1 MLDTYVQNLHHLI
14 DQISTSQAN
23 AIQEAAQLAADSIT
37 DGGVLHVFGSGHSH
51 MIAEDIFHRAGGL
64 ACVNAMLEDSLMEL
78 NFGRATSLER
88 LSGYAEV
95 LLEGYALQESEVIIV
110 ISNSGINSVPIEV
123 AMESRKRGL
132 KVVAI
137 TSVEHSTKA
146 ASRHPSGKKLF
157 DVADIVIDN
166 CGVLGDATIQLQGMK
181 QKIGPTSTIGGILIA
196 QAIIIEIIGRL
207 LQRNIVPPIF
217 ISANQDEGDS
227 NNKELFERYKNQVR
241 YA

>member
-1 MLDTYVQNLHHLI
+1 MLDTYIQKLHHLI
-14 DQISTSQAN
+14 DQITTSQRN
-23 AIQEAAQLAADSIT
+23 SIQMTAQLAADSIA

-95 LLEGYALQESEVIIV
+95 LLEGYSLKESEVILI
-110 ISNSGINSVPIEV
+110 ISNSGINSVPIEI
-123 AMESRKRGL
+123 AMESKKRGL

-137 TSVEHSTKA
+137 TSIEHSQKT
-146 ASRHPSGKKLF
+146 ASRHPSGKKLC
-157 DVADIVIDN
+157 DIAEIVIDN
-166 CGVLGDATIQLQGMK
+166 CGVFGDATIQPQGIK
-181 QKIGPTSTIGGILIA
+181 QKIGPTSTIGGIVIA
-196 QAIIIEIIGRL
+196 QALIIEIIEQL
-207 LQRNIVPPIF
+207 LQRNIAPPVF

-227 NNKELFERYKNQVR
+227 NNKVLFERYKNQVR
-241 YA
+241 YS